1 MGKIV
6 FEKWQIKKLVI
17 GFVLITLFCT
27 GFLIYATGD
36 LYYDKIGEEDAWN
49 SHLEQTEFNDSEYI
63 ETASA
68 NATEVTVGSYI
79 STLKE
84 INIKGSSYRMV
95 AKIWF
100 TWDGND
106 ELDMV
111 NNFHIYNGTINK
123 LELLENKTE
132 GDHHY
137 QLCRVDFTV
146 FKNFWTKRFPLE
158 SHQLRYYIEPSVD
171 ITQVVFKAD
180 EEDSGVSSSL
190 SFAGYELVRDANCVY
205 TMEYDS
211 EFGDADSTHQDV
223 TSEYMQQIEI
233 NRDGIGLYVKCFI
246 ALLGTSIWIFITLFI
261 CTFHRVDPLGMIP
274 AALFG
279 TVSNI
284 MIGANLLP
292 DALDIGLLE
301 YVNFWGILTI
311 LMGALIVIN
320 INRIRTSR
328 KDFVFAT
335 LYGRIMF
342 FTMVFFVV
350 TGHVLLPIAA
360 YMF

>member
-211 EFGDADSTHQDV
+211 EFGDAYSTHQDV

-233 NRDGIGLYVKCFI
+233 NRDGLGLYVKC
-246 ALLGTSIWIFITLFI
+246 L
-261 CTFHRVDPLGMIP
+261 
-274 AALFG
+274 
-279 TVSNI
+279 
-284 MIGANLLP
+284 
-292 DALDIGLLE
+292 
-301 YVNFWGILTI
+301 
-311 LMGALIVIN
+311 
-320 INRIRTSR
+320 
-328 KDFVFAT
+328 
-335 LYGRIMF
+335 
-342 FTMVFFVV
+342 
-350 TGHVLLPIAA
+350 
-360 YMF
+360 

>member
-1 MGKIV
+1 
-6 FEKWQIKKLVI
+6 
-17 GFVLITLFCT
+17 
-27 GFLIYATGD
+27 
-36 LYYDKIGEEDAWN
+36 
-49 SHLEQTEFNDSEYI
+49 
-63 ETASA
+63 
-68 NATEVTVGSYI
+68 
-79 STLKE
+79 
-84 INIKGSSYRMV
+84 
-95 AKIWF
+95 
-100 TWDGND
+100 
-106 ELDMV
+106 
-111 NNFHIYNGTINK
+111 
-123 LELLENKTE
+123 
-132 GDHHY
+132 
-137 QLCRVDFTV
+137 
-146 FKNFWTKRFPLE
+146 
-158 SHQLRYYIEPSVD
+158 
-171 ITQVVFKAD
+171 
-180 EEDSGVSSSL
+180 
-190 SFAGYELVRDANCVY
+190 
-205 TMEYDS
+205 
-211 EFGDADSTHQDV
+211 
-223 TSEYMQQIEI
+223 
-233 NRDGIGLYVKCFI
+233 
-246 ALLGTSIWIFITLFI
+246 
-261 CTFHRVDPLGMIP
+261 MIP